1 MARQAAMLTGIAGV
15 VVVALSAWVAA
26 TWVLQRAPM
35 FPRPPAAPVS
45 PATGRSDVEIIRL
58 GPEGVEAWYLPARNV
73 EGPAPALVFTHGN
86 GELIDYWLEPF
97 SSVPEWGVG
106 VMLVE
111 YPGYGRSGG
120 QPSERSIGRVMA
132 AAYDD
137 LAARPEVDAGR
148 IVAWGRSLGGAAAC
162 SLADQRD
169 VAALILE
176 STFTGVRPLARRFG
190 IIGPLVRDP
199 FDNLRVVEDFA
210 GPVLVLHGEHDS
222 IVPVAHGRAL
232 AQAAPAAELHVLPCG
247 HNDCPL
253 QGPLIRSWLE
263 RTALL
268 P

>member
-1 MARQAAMLTGIAGV
+1 MARQAAMLTGILGI
-15 VVVALSAWVAA
+15 VVVALSSWVAA
-26 TWVLQRAPM
+26 TWVLQRAAL

-45 PATGRSDVEIIRL
+45 PAANRADVEIISL
-58 GPEGVEAWYLPARNV
+58 GPDEVEAWYLPARNV
-73 EGPAPALVFTHGN
+73 EGPAPVLVFTHGN
-86 GELIDYWLEPF
+86 GELIDYWLDPF
-97 SSVPEWGVG
+97 SGIPEWGVG
-106 VMLVE
+106 ILLVE

-120 QPSERSIGRVMA
+120 QPSERTIGRVMA
-132 AAYDD
+132 EAYDQ
-137 LAARPEVDAGR
+137 LAARPEVDAKR

-190 IIGPLVRDP
+190 LVGPLVRDP
-199 FDNLRVVEDFA
+199 FDNLRIVEEFS

-222 IVPVAHGRAL
+222 IVPVAHGRKL
-232 AQAAPAAELHVLPCG
+232 AEAAPVAELLVMPCG

-253 QGPLIRSWLE
+253 QWPVIRSWLE
-263 RTALL
+263 RQALL